1 VPALFF
7 LDALKRQTC
16 FESREQDKLPNRRG
30 EERGKGQYLQWEHLH
45 AYMCVI
51 EVGGMK
57 WVLCCASVLVLST
70 PTGRDGASRE
80 VEVVWWSRR
89 GGLFTINK

>member
-1 VPALFF
+1 
-7 LDALKRQTC
+7 
-16 FESREQDKLPNRRG
+16 
-30 EERGKGQYLQWEHLH
+30 
-45 AYMCVI
+45 
-51 EVGGMK
+51 
-57 WVLCCASVLVLST
+57 VLVLST